1 MDELKELMGEDYKEG
16 MSKEDIQSF
25 FKKQVLSS
33 GEYTNTG
40 KANAEKQELNNTIA
54 DLKKQL
60 EEKMTDD
67 DKKKQAAADTQKLIE
82 DLQKQLADSKAN
94 QSKMTAISELA
105 NAKTLANIKDN
116 DSEYD
121 EFVSNISFEDSE
133 KTDKISKYIAKI
145 INSAYENG
153 KSEAIKNKLG
163 KMGSFKE
170 GQDSQEPEKGSFGK
184 ELAQKTKIDTT
195 GKKNF
200 FERK

>member
-163 KMGSFKE
+163 KMGAFKE
-170 GQDSQEPEKGSFGK
+170 GQDSQEPEKGSYGK

-195 GKKNF
+195 GKKDF

>member
-60 EEKMTDD
+60 ESKMSDD
-67 DKKKQAAADTQKLIE
+67 DKQKQAAADTQKLIE
-82 DLQKQLADSKAN
+82 DLQKQLAESN
-94 QSKMTAISELA
+94 MNNSKMAAISELA
-105 NAKTLANIKDN
+105 SARALADIKDN
-116 DSEYD
+116 DSEYED
-121 EFVSNISFEDSE
+121 FISNIAFEDKE
-133 KTDKISKYIAKI
+133 RTDKVTKYIAKI
-145 INSAYENG
+145 INNAYEKG

-170 GQDSQEPEKGSFGK
+170 GQDSQEPEKGAFGK